1 MSERTQKRLSS
12 MGAAALVGR
21 LFLRVMLGR
30 RLFWGLMLAA
40 CLPVGLALFLRLSKG
55 NCGCGDF
62 ADLLAHLVLQFF
74 GLGLPLLL
82 AVAAIRDDRE
92 DKTLIYL
99 WTRPVSRWALVFG
112 KVMAAALVG
121 CGLMLASAAA
131 AGGVLLLG
139 CGQGAEHAG
148 IVMGRGLLAVGLAG
162 LVYTPLFAMVA
173 AIFRKPMV
181 PAIILAFGWE
191 VVVANLPGGFP
202 RVTLMY
208 YLKSFLGLGPDAKGM
223 LSMFVESLN
232 PAPTLLA
239 LLVLSAASLVFT
251 LVTLGLATRRELN

>member
-1 MSERTQKRLSS
+1 MSEQAQKRLSS
-12 MGAAALVGR
+12 LGAAALVGR
-21 LFLRVMLGR
+21 LFLRVLLGR
-30 RLFWGLMLAA
+30 RLIWGLMLAA
-40 CLPVGLALFLRLSKG
+40 CLPLGLALYLRLSKG
-55 NCGCGDF
+55 ACGSGDL

-82 AVAAIRDDRE
+82 AVAAVRDDRE

-112 KVMAAALVG
+112 KVLAAAMVG
-121 CGLMLASAAA
+121 CGLMLASSAA
-131 AGGVLLLG
+131 AGLVLLVG
-139 CGQGAEHAG
+139 CGQGAEFGG

-173 AIFRKPMV
+173 VIFRKPMV

-208 YLKSFLGLGPDAKGM
+208 YLKSILGLGPDATGV
-223 LSMFVESLN
+223 LSMFVESVN
-232 PAPTLLA
+232 PASTSLA
-239 LLVLSAASLVFT
+239 LLVLIVAGLVFF
-251 LVTLGLATRRELN
+251 LVTLGLATRKEMP